1 MKYIRIYADKN
12 GNSHFED
19 VAIQLAQKYFSPPAP
34 PINLSSFSPALR
46 YAFGSFPV
54 GWRGDWHPTPTR
66 QIFFILS
73 GEVTARVSDG
83 EERHVQAG
91 SVVLAEDA
99 AGTGHISWVTS
110 KTDMQTAVVQL
121 PT

>member
-1 MKYIRIYADKN
+1 MKYIRIYADRN

-19 VAIQLAQKYFSPPAP
+19 VEIQLTQTNFAPPAP

-73 GEVTARVSDG
+73 GEAAVQVSNG
-83 EERHVQAG
+83 EERHLQAG
-91 SVVLAEDA
+91 SIVLAEDA
-99 AGTGHISWVTS
+99 AGMGHISWVTG

-121 PT
+121 PS